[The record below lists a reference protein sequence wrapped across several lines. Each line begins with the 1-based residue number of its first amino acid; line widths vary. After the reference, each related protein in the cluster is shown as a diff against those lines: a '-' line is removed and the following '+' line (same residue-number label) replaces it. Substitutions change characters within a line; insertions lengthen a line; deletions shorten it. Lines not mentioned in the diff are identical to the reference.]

1 MTAKECIIEQHGM
14 FTPEEIAENIGV
26 TVYYVNKVIKAH
38 TANLRPSLTLQ
49 NYVAAH
55 HQGITRK
62 CDLARYF
69 GVTRDAIYKFE
80 HKPEIKSILEKYKNI
95 VGIDPIKRLEH
106 EMSEILSV
114 LIECEPKSKTASTIK
129 QLLKAIHDKKN
140 TINHYGESS
149 ANC

>member
-1 MTAKECIIEQHGM
+1 MTAKERIIEQYGM

-26 TVYYVNKVIKAH
+26 SVYYVNRVIKAQ
-38 TANLRPSLTLQ
+38 TANLRPHLTLQ

-80 HKPEIKSILEKYKNI
+80 HKPEIKSILEKYKNV
-95 VGIDPIKRLEH
+95 VGVDPIKRLER
-106 EMSEILSV
+106 EMSDILSV
-114 LIECEPKSKTASTIK
+114 LIECEPNSKTTSTIK
-129 QLLKAIHDKKN
+129 QLLRAIRDKKTN
-140 TINHYGESS
+140 
-149 ANC
+149 

>member
-1 MTAKECIIEQHGM
+1 MTDKDRIIDLYGI
-14 FTPEEIAENIGV
+14 FPPEEIAKIIGGNI
-26 TVYYVNKVIKAH
+26 YYVNKVIKAH
-38 TANLRPSLTLQ
+38 TANLRPPLTLQ

-95 VGIDPIKRLEH
+95 VGIDPIKRLEK
-106 EMSEILSV
+106 EMDEILSV
-114 LIECEPKSKTASTIK
+114 LIECEPNSKTASTIK
-129 QLLKAIHDKKN
+129 QLLKVISVKRDN
-140 TINHYGESS
+140 
-149 ANC
+149 

>member
-1 MTAKECIIEQHGM
+1 MYHRTARHVYAGRDRRKHRRYCLLCQQSNKSPYSQ
-14 FTPEEIAENIGV
+14 FTAV
-26 TVYYVNKVIKAH
+26 SDA
-38 TANLRPSLTLQ
+38 S

-140 TINHYGESS
+140 TINNYGESS

>member
-1 MTAKECIIEQHGM
+1 MTAKERIIEQYGV
-14 FTPEEIAENIGV
+14 FTPKEIAENIGV
-26 TVYYVNKVIKAH
+26 SVYYVNRVIKAH
-38 TANLRPSLTLQ
+38 TANLRPPLTLQ

-95 VGIDPIKRLEH
+95 VGVDPIKRLEN
-106 EMSEILSV
+106 EMSRILSV
-114 LIECEPKSKTASTIK
+114 LIECEPNSKTTSTIK
-129 QLLKAIHDKKN
+129 QLLKVLRDKKHN
-140 TINHYGESS
+140 
-149 ANC
+149 

>member
-1 MTAKECIIEQHGM
+1 MTAKERIIEQYGV

-26 TVYYVNKVIKAH
+26 SVYYVNRVIKAH
-38 TANLRPSLTLQ
+38 TANLRPPLTLQ
-49 NYVAAH
+49 NYVAAN

-95 VGIDPIKRLEH
+95 VGIDPIKRLEK
-106 EMSEILSV
+106 EMDEILSV
-114 LIECEPKSKTASTIK
+114 LIECEPNSKTAATIK
-129 QLLKAIHDKKN
+129 RLMKAIRDKKHN
-140 TINHYGESS
+140 
-149 ANC
+149 

>member
-1 MTAKECIIEQHGM
+1 MTVKESIIEQHGI

-26 TVYYVNKVIKAH
+26 SVYYVNRVIKAH

-49 NYVAAH
+49 NYVTAH

-62 CDLARYF
+62 CDLAQYF

-95 VGIDPIKRLEH
+95 VGIDPIKRLEK
-106 EMSEILSV
+106 EMNEILSV
-114 LIECEPKSKTASTIK
+114 LIECDPKSKTASTIK
-129 QLLKAIHDKKN
+129 QLLKVIFAKRDN
-140 TINHYGESS
+140 
-149 ANC
+149 

>member
-1 MTAKECIIEQHGM
+1 MTAKERIIEQYGV

-26 TVYYVNKVIKAH
+26 SVYYVNRVIKAH
-38 TANLRPSLTLQ
+38 TANLRPPLTLQ

-55 HQGITRK
+55 RKGITK
-62 CDLARYF
+62 KNDLAAYF

-80 HKPEIKSILEKYKNI
+80 HKPQIKSMLERYKNI

-114 LIECEPKSKTASTIK
+114 LIECEPNSKTTSTIK
-129 QLLKAIHDKKN
+129 QLLKTIRNKKHN
-140 TINHYGESS
+140 Q
-149 ANC
+149 

>member
-1 MTAKECIIEQHGM
+1 MTVKENIIEQHGI

-26 TVYYVNKVIKAH
+26 SVYYVNRVIKAH

-49 NYVAAH
+49 NYVTAH

-62 CDLARYF
+62 CDLAQYF

-95 VGIDPIKRLEH
+95 VGIDPIKRLEK
-106 EMSEILSV
+106 EMNEILSV
-114 LIECEPKSKTASTIK
+114 LIECDPKSKTSSTIK
-129 QLLKAIHDKKN
+129 QLLKVI
-140 TINHYGESS
+140 S
-149 ANC
+149 AKRDN

>member
-1 MTAKECIIEQHGM
+1 MTDKERIIDLCGI
-14 FTPEEIAENIGV
+14 FPPEEIAKIIGGN
-26 TVYYVNKVIKAH
+26 VYYVNRIIKAH
-38 TANLRPSLTLQ
+38 TANLRPHLTIQ
-49 NYVAAH
+49 TYVAAH

-95 VGIDPIKRLEH
+95 VGVDPIKRLER

-114 LIECEPKSKTASTIK
+114 LIECEPNSKTATTIK
-129 QLLKAIHDKKN
+129 RLLKVICDKKDN
-140 TINHYGESS
+140 
-149 ANC
+149 

>member
-1 MTAKECIIEQHGM
+1 MTAKERIIEQYRV

-26 TVYYVNKVIKAH
+26 SVYYVNRVIKAH

-55 HQGITRK
+55 RKGITK
-62 CDLARYF
+62 KNDLAAYF

-80 HKPEIKSILEKYKNI
+80 HKPQIKSMLERYKNI

-114 LIECEPKSKTASTIK
+114 LIECEPNSKTTSTIK
-129 QLLKAIHDKKN
+129 QLLKAIRNKKHN
-140 TINHYGESS
+140 
-149 ANC
+149 